1 MGAEDVVGRIRRQ
14 AAERSLR
21 LTLHAHQEMVQESI
35 AIEEVLEALAGCELL
50 EEYPD
55 DRRGP
60 SCLVLGYTALERP
73 LHMVCTTQQPVLIL
87 ITVYEPVPPKW
98 PSPTQRMP
106 IA

>member
-1 MGAEDVVGRIRRQ
+1 MGAEDVVGRIRQQ

-60 SCLVLGYTALERP
+60 SCLVLGYTVLERP
-73 LHMVCTTQQPVLIL
+73 LHMVCTTQQQLLIL

-98 PSPTQRMP
+98 PSPTQRRP
-106 IA
+106 VA